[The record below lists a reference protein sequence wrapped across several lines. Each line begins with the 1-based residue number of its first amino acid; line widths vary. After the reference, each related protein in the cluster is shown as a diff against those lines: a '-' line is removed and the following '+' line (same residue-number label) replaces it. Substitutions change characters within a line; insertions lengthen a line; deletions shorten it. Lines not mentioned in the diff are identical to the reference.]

1 MNKTKIPWCD
11 YTINPVKGLCPVDCK
26 DNEGKSYCYA
36 RRLSQKMKEAQ
47 IKKLT
52 KPMKSQ
58 TVKDGVVHI
67 QQEGRM
73 LSQFS
78 GAVLDNSRQYRFLL
92 WRFWD
97 EESKDGAT
105 DKGQQSLR

>member
-1 MNKTKIPWCD
+1 
-11 YTINPVKGLCPVDCK
+11 
-26 DNEGKSYCYA
+26 
-36 RRLSQKMKEAQ
+36 
-47 IKKLT
+47 
-52 KPMKSQ
+52 
-58 TVKDGVVHI
+58 
-67 QQEGRM
+67 M

-105 DKGQQSLR
+105 DKGQ